1 MEWNI
6 VETCVLRL
14 WHFFW
19 MQGEQGEA
27 GNPGPP
33 GEPGTGVSELFLCLT
48 TKRESYIMSSRLSVC
63 VCSKTY
69 LSVPI
74 LFLFHFLICRLSRGD
89 YFSQAPSKLGCR
101 CSVLQV
107 SIGYL
112 GVSEF
117 QVCLDVACWVETLL
131 GLFALN
137 PAATI
142 SHEFISVHVS
152 FPKSVEKFS
161 PFIFI

>member
-1 MEWNI
+1 
-6 VETCVLRL
+6 
-14 WHFFW
+14 

-48 TKRESYIMSSRLSVC
+48 TKKASYIMSSRLSVPLCVCVC

-74 LFLFHFLICRLSRGD
+74 LFLVHFLICRLSRGD

-101 CSVLQV
+101 CAVLQV
-107 SIGYL
+107 SIGYQ

-117 QVCLDVACWVETLL
+117 QVCLDVAC
-131 GLFALN
+131 
-137 PAATI
+137 
-142 SHEFISVHVS
+142 
-152 FPKSVEKFS
+152 
-161 PFIFI
+161 